1 MPDKH
6 LIAVAA
12 EDDRGLE
19 SDVSHHFGRC
29 PYYVIVDSEDG
40 RIGPVRV
47 VVNPYFQE
55 HSPGMVPQF
64 IKSQDVTVMIA
75 GGMGPRAKE
84 IFDQNGIEV
93 ATGAQGTV
101 RRTLE
106 DYLAGR
112 LSGYDPCSG
121 SEDGH
126 GHGDCH

>member
-29 PYYVIVDSEDG
+29 PYYVIVESEDG

-47 VVNPYFQE
+47 VANPHFQE
-55 HSPGMVPQF
+55 HSPGLIPQF
-64 IKSQDVTVMIA
+64 IKSQDVAVMIA
-75 GGMGPRAKE
+75 GGMGWRAKE

-112 LSGYDPCSG
+112 LSGYDPCAG
-121 SEDGH
+121 REGHDHGDGH
-126 GHGDCH
+126 